1 MVSNNPLTLTL
12 LFMAMVHQG
21 VRVCSSAPNK
31 IANIRSSFQ
40 KWTFCTRT
48 KLLEISRFHRN
59 LGKFATFWD
68 TLESC
73 KCKRIDAPRLRGPR
87 PPQFCG
93 KYSVGIHS
101 ISSYLIGRFL
111 FVFCKW
117 LQLSLVATATD
128 FVLLLLWSERANKFR
143 ALSKFNFTDVFFK
156 SHFKNSMILFGKHVF
171 LKTDF

>member
-12 LFMAMVHQG
+12 LFMVHQG

-93 KYSVGIHS
+93 KYSAGIHS

-117 LQLSLVATATD
+117 LQPRRPQTATHARRRPTL
-128 FVLLLLWSERANKFR
+128 FLLWSERANKFR
-143 ALSKFNFTDVFFK
+143 ALSFNFTDVFLK
-156 SHFKNSMILFGKHVF
+156 VILKIQWFYLENKF
-171 LKTDF
+171 F

>member
-12 LFMAMVHQG
+12 LFMVHQG

-93 KYSVGIHS
+93 KYSAGIHS

-111 FVFCKW
+111 FVFRFFASDRLC
-117 LQLSLVATATD
+117 SYCEVNE
-128 FVLLLLWSERANKFR
+128 LLNLGHCVNLI
-143 ALSKFNFTDVFFK
+143 LHMFF
-156 SHFKNSMILFGKHVF
+156 
-171 LKTDF
+171 

>member
-12 LFMAMVHQG
+12 LFMVHQG

-93 KYSVGIHS
+93 KYSAGIHS

-111 FVFCKW
+111 FVFCNRDRLCFYCEVNELLNLGHW
-117 LQLSLVATATD
+117 VNLILQI
-128 FVLLLLWSERANKFR
+128 
-143 ALSKFNFTDVFFK
+143 FF
-156 SHFKNSMILFGKHVF
+156 
-171 LKTDF
+171 